1 MADLNIPNLNIKPD
15 KYIFKKKLNL
25 RRKSKRRLFTESF
38 FLFILSVLLVYVN
51 YLIPNKNL
59 LLQNLPSTF
68 NKSFLLLIDLFSYL
82 YEIFLVIFIFVSSF
96 TALIL
101 MIGSINRLF
110 KVSKRKSKI
119 VYKLFQIGCIRPP
132 LPESE
137 SSSSYSVS
145 SPNNANM
152 PSTIDERIID
162 KGKIEVWIPMS
173 IYSPIN

>member
-1 MADLNIPNLNIKPD
+1 MADLNIPNLNIKSD

-38 FLFILSVLLVYVN
+38 FLFILSVLLVYIN

-68 NKSFLLLIDLFSYL
+68 YKSFLLLIDLFSYL

-101 MIGSINRLF
+101 MVGSFNRLF
-110 KVSKRKSKI
+110 KVSKRKSKQI
-119 VYKLFQIGCIRPP
+119 VYK
-132 LPESE
+132 
-137 SSSSYSVS
+137 
-145 SPNNANM
+145 
-152 PSTIDERIID
+152 
-162 KGKIEVWIPMS
+162 
-173 IYSPIN
+173 